1 MAMSSGIPIVTD
13 CCVETARRWRQA
25 LDESKAREKKVAERA
40 LHAEAAITRVRE
52 LHQPF
57 VEVDWA
63 EAPYCGT
70 CACVR
75 EYGLTYEPW
84 PCPTIRALDGESDA

>member
-1 MAMSSGIPIVTD
+1 MSERDSDTYR
-13 CCVETARRWRQA
+13 AA
-25 LDESKAREKKVAERA
+25 LAA
-40 LHAEAAITRVRE
+40 LARVRE

-57 VEVDWA
+57 VEVDWVDWA